1 MNRLHTLPPTEQ
13 IYRSHVPLQYDSFPI
28 EKYFAARFSYQD
40 EEEWSRQIRAG
51 KIIVNGKVA
60 LIGQKLRASDLT
72 ITNGG
77 FRVEPAADRTLNVI
91 YEDKDI
97 RAFNKSAP
105 IPVHPCGR
113 YFKNSMTEVLKGVY
127 PDEVPRPIQRLDVM
141 TTGVIVFARTQK
153 AAAFLMQE
161 FKQNRVE
168 KEYFALVE
176 GVPRSK
182 KFTIDK
188 PIGKLA
194 ASKRVVGKDIPGSQP
209 ARTDIKF
216 TIDKPIGKLAASKRV
231 VGKDIPGSQP
241 ARTDIEWLTSINN
254 ISLLRVTPRSG
265 RTNQIRVH
273 LASEGLPIY
282 NDSVYGHGK
291 VSDQEFNLHHRRMQ
305 FQCFD
310 TKFKLSAVYP
320 PHFQPYLNKVG
331 ENK

>member
-1 MNRLHTLPPTEQ
+1 MNQLHTLPPTQQ
-13 IYRSHVPLQYDSFPI
+13 IYRSHVPPQYDSFPI
-28 EKYFAARFSYQD
+28 EKYFATRFSYQD

-77 FRVEPAADRTLNVI
+77 FRIEPATDRILNVI

-97 RAFNKSAP
+97 RVFNKSAP

-182 KFTIDK
+182 QFTIDK
-188 PIGKLA
+188 PIGKLT
-194 ASKRVVGKDIPGSQP
+194 ASKRVVGEEILSSQP
-209 ARTDIKF
+209 ARTD
-216 TIDKPIGKLAASKRV
+216 V
-231 VGKDIPGSQP
+231 
-241 ARTDIEWLTSINN
+241 EWLTSINGR
-254 ISLLRVTPRSG
+254 SLLRVIPRSG

-273 LASEGLPIY
+273 LASEGLPVY
-282 NDSVYGHGK
+282 NDSVYGNGK

-310 TKFKLSAVYP
+310 TKFQLTAIYP
-320 PHFQPYLNKVG
+320 PHFQPYINKVG

>member
-13 IYRSHVPLQYDSFPI
+13 IYRSHVPPQYDSFPI
-28 EKYFAARFSYQD
+28 EKYFATRFSYQD
-40 EEEWSRQIRAG
+40 EEEWSRQVRAG

-77 FRVEPAADRTLNVI
+77 FRIEPAADRTLNVI

-113 YFKNSMTEVLKGVY
+113 YFKNSMTEILKDVY
-127 PDEVPRPIQRLDVM
+127 PDEVPRPIQRLDVT

-182 KFTIDK
+182 QFTIDK
-188 PIGKLA
+188 PIGKLT
-194 ASKRVVGKDIPGSQP
+194 ASKRVVGEEIPGSQP
-209 ARTDIKF
+209 ARTD
-216 TIDKPIGKLAASKRV
+216 V
-231 VGKDIPGSQP
+231 
-241 ARTDIEWLTSINN
+241 EWLTSINN
-254 ISLLRVTPRSG
+254 LSLLRVIPRSG

-273 LASEGLPIY
+273 LASVGLPIY
-282 NDSVYGHGK
+282 NDSVYGNGK
-291 VSDQEFNLHHRRMQ
+291 VSDQEFYLHHRRMQ

-310 TKFKLSAVYP
+310 TKFQLTAIYP
-320 PHFQPYLNKVG
+320 PHFQPYINKVG

>member
-188 PIGKLA
+188 PIGKH
-194 ASKRVVGKDIPGSQP
+194 
-209 ARTDIKF
+209 
-216 TIDKPIGKLAASKRV
+216 AASKRV

>member
-77 FRVEPAADRTLNVI
+77 FRIEPAADRTLNVI

-209 ARTDIKF
+209 ARTDI
-216 TIDKPIGKLAASKRV
+216 
-231 VGKDIPGSQP
+231 
-241 ARTDIEWLTSINN
+241 EWLTSINN

>member
-209 ARTDIKF
+209 ARTDI
-216 TIDKPIGKLAASKRV
+216 
-231 VGKDIPGSQP
+231 
-241 ARTDIEWLTSINN
+241 EWLTSINN

-320 PHFQPYLNKVG
+320 PHFQPYINKAG

>member
-77 FRVEPAADRTLNVI
+77 FRIEPAADRTLNVI

-209 ARTDIKF
+209 ARTDI
-216 TIDKPIGKLAASKRV
+216 
-231 VGKDIPGSQP
+231 
-241 ARTDIEWLTSINN
+241 EWLTSINN

-305 FQCFD
+305 FQCFE

>member
-13 IYRSHVPLQYDSFPI
+13 IYRSHVPPQYDSFPI
-28 EKYFAARFSYQD
+28 EKYFATRFSYQD
-40 EEEWSRQIRAG
+40 EEEWSRQIRGG

-72 ITNGG
+72 ITTGG
-77 FRVEPAADRTLNVI
+77 FRIEPAADRTLSVI
-91 YEDKDI
+91 YEDKNI

-113 YFKNSMTEVLKGVY
+113 YFKNSMTEVLKDVY
-127 PDEVPRPIQRLDVM
+127 PDEVPRPIQRLDVT

-182 KFTIDK
+182 QFTIDK

-194 ASKRVVGKDIPGSQP
+194 ASKRVVGGEIPGSQP
-209 ARTDIKF
+209 ARTD
-216 TIDKPIGKLAASKRV
+216 V
-231 VGKDIPGSQP
+231 
-241 ARTDIEWLTSINN
+241 EWLTSINGR
-254 ISLLRVTPRSG
+254 SLLRVIPRSG

-273 LASEGLPIY
+273 LASVGLPIY
-282 NDSVYGHGK
+282 NDSVYGTGK

-310 TKFKLSAVYP
+310 TKFQLTAIYP
-320 PHFQPYLNKVG
+320 PHFQPYIDKVG

>member
-77 FRVEPAADRTLNVI
+77 FRIEPAADRTLNVI

-194 ASKRVVGKDIPGSQP
+194 ASKRVVGEGIPGAQP
-209 ARTDIKF
+209 ARTD
-216 TIDKPIGKLAASKRV
+216 V
-231 VGKDIPGSQP
+231 
-241 ARTDIEWLTSINN
+241 EWLTSINN

>member
-194 ASKRVVGKDIPGSQP
+194 ASKRVVGEGIPGSQP
-209 ARTDIKF
+209 ARTD
-216 TIDKPIGKLAASKRV
+216 V
-231 VGKDIPGSQP
+231 
-241 ARTDIEWLTSINN
+241 EWLTSINN

-310 TKFKLSAVYP
+310 TKSKLSAVYP

>member
-1 MNRLHTLPPTEQ
+1 MNRLHTFPPTEQ
-13 IYRSHVPLQYDSFPI
+13 IYRSHVPLQYDSFSI

-77 FRVEPAADRTLNVI
+77 FRIEPAADRTLNVI

-194 ASKRVVGKDIPGSQP
+194 ASKRVVGEGIPGSQP
-209 ARTDIKF
+209 ARTD
-216 TIDKPIGKLAASKRV
+216 V
-231 VGKDIPGSQP
+231 
-241 ARTDIEWLTSINN
+241 EWLTSINN

-320 PHFQPYLNKVG
+320 PHFQPYINKVG

>member
-13 IYRSHVPLQYDSFPI
+13 IYWSRVPPQYDTFPI
-28 EKYFAARFSYQD
+28 EKYFATRFSYQD
-40 EEEWSRQIRAG
+40 EEEWSRQIRAD

-60 LIGQKLRASDLT
+60 F

-77 FRVEPAADRTLNVI
+77 FRIEPAADRTLNVI

-113 YFKNSMTEVLKGVY
+113 YFKNSMTEILKDVY
-127 PDEVPRPIQRLDVM
+127 PDEVPRPIQRLDVT

-182 KFTIDK
+182 QFTIDK
-188 PIGKLA
+188 PIGKLT
-194 ASKRVVGKDIPGSQP
+194 ASKRVEGEEIPGSQP
-209 ARTDIKF
+209 ARTD
-216 TIDKPIGKLAASKRV
+216 V
-231 VGKDIPGSQP
+231 
-241 ARTDIEWLTSINN
+241 EWLTSINN
-254 ISLLRVTPRSG
+254 LSLLRVIPRSG

-282 NDSVYGHGK
+282 NDSVYGNGK

-310 TKFKLSAVYP
+310 TKFQLTAIYP
-320 PHFQPYLNKVG
+320 PHFQPYINKVG

>member
-194 ASKRVVGKDIPGSQP
+194 ASKRGVGKDIPGSQP
-209 ARTDIKF
+209 ARTD
-216 TIDKPIGKLAASKRV
+216 V
-231 VGKDIPGSQP
+231 
-241 ARTDIEWLTSINN
+241 EWLTSINN

-310 TKFKLSAVYP
+310 AKFKLSAVYP
-320 PHFQPYLNKVG
+320 PHFQPYINKVG

>member
-13 IYRSHVPLQYDSFPI
+13 IYRSHVPPQYDSFSI

-77 FRVEPAADRTLNVI
+77 FRIEPAADRTLNVI

-194 ASKRVVGKDIPGSQP
+194 ASKRVVGEGIPGSQP
-209 ARTDIKF
+209 ARTD
-216 TIDKPIGKLAASKRV
+216 V
-231 VGKDIPGSQP
+231 
-241 ARTDIEWLTSINN
+241 EWLTSINN

-320 PHFQPYLNKVG
+320 PHFQPYINKVG

>member
-209 ARTDIKF
+209 ARTDI
-216 TIDKPIGKLAASKRV
+216 
-231 VGKDIPGSQP
+231 
-241 ARTDIEWLTSINN
+241 EWLTSINN

-320 PHFQPYLNKVG
+320 PHFQPYINKVG

>member
-40 EEEWSRQIRAG
+40 EKEWSRQIRAG

-209 ARTDIKF
+209 ARTDI
-216 TIDKPIGKLAASKRV
+216 
-231 VGKDIPGSQP
+231 
-241 ARTDIEWLTSINN
+241 EWLTSINN

>member
-77 FRVEPAADRTLNVI
+77 FRIEPAADRTLNVI

-141 TTGVIVFARTQK
+141 TTGVIVLGHK
-153 AAAFLMQE
+153 
-161 FKQNRVE
+161 KQQLFSCKNLNR
-168 KEYFALVE
+168 
-176 GVPRSK
+176 
-182 KFTIDK
+182 
-188 PIGKLA
+188 
-194 ASKRVVGKDIPGSQP
+194 
-209 ARTDIKF
+209 
-216 TIDKPIGKLAASKRV
+216 
-231 VGKDIPGSQP
+231 
-241 ARTDIEWLTSINN
+241 IELRKN
-254 ISLLRVTPRSG
+254 IL
-265 RTNQIRVH
+265 H
-273 LASEGLPIY
+273 L
-282 NDSVYGHGK
+282 
-291 VSDQEFNLHHRRMQ
+291 
-305 FQCFD
+305 
-310 TKFKLSAVYP
+310 
-320 PHFQPYLNKVG
+320 
-331 ENK
+331 

>member
-77 FRVEPAADRTLNVI
+77 FRIEPAADRTLNVI

-194 ASKRVVGKDIPGSQP
+194 ASKRVVGEGIPGSQP
-209 ARTDIKF
+209 ARTD
-216 TIDKPIGKLAASKRV
+216 V
-231 VGKDIPGSQP
+231 
-241 ARTDIEWLTSINN
+241 EWLTSINN

-282 NDSVYGHGK
+282 NDSIYGHGK

>member
-13 IYRSHVPLQYDSFPI
+13 IYRSHVPPQYDSFPI
-28 EKYFAARFSYQD
+28 EKYFATRFSYQD

-77 FRVEPAADRTLNVI
+77 FRIEPAADRTLNVI
-91 YEDKDI
+91 YEDKNI

-113 YFKNSMTEVLKGVY
+113 YFKNSMTEILKDVY
-127 PDEVPRPIQRLDVM
+127 PDEVPRPIQRLDVT

-182 KFTIDK
+182 QFTIDK
-188 PIGKLA
+188 PIGKLT
-194 ASKRVVGKDIPGSQP
+194 ASKRVVGEEIPGSQP
-209 ARTDIKF
+209 ARTD
-216 TIDKPIGKLAASKRV
+216 V
-231 VGKDIPGSQP
+231 
-241 ARTDIEWLTSINN
+241 EWLTSINN
-254 ISLLRVTPRSG
+254 CSLLKVIPRSG

-282 NDSVYGHGK
+282 NDSVYGNGK

-310 TKFKLSAVYP
+310 TKFQLTAIYP
-320 PHFQPYLNKVG
+320 PHFQPYINKVG

>member
-77 FRVEPAADRTLNVI
+77 FRIEPAADRTLNVI

-194 ASKRVVGKDIPGSQP
+194 ASKRIVGEGIPGSQP
-209 ARTDIKF
+209 ARTD
-216 TIDKPIGKLAASKRV
+216 V
-231 VGKDIPGSQP
+231 
-241 ARTDIEWLTSINN
+241 EWLTSINN

-320 PHFQPYLNKVG
+320 PHFQPYINKAG
-331 ENK
+331 ESK

>member
-188 PIGKLA
+188 SIGKPA
-194 ASKRVVGKDIPGSQP
+194 AAKRVLREGIPGSQP
-209 ARTDIKF
+209 ARTD
-216 TIDKPIGKLAASKRV
+216 V
-231 VGKDIPGSQP
+231 
-241 ARTDIEWLTSINN
+241 EWLTSINN

-320 PHFQPYLNKVG
+320 PHFQPYINKVG

>member
-13 IYRSHVPLQYDSFPI
+13 IYRSHVPPQYDSFPI
-28 EKYFAARFSYQD
+28 EKYFATRFSYQD

-77 FRVEPAADRTLNVI
+77 FRIEPAADRTLNVI
-91 YEDKDI
+91 YEDKNI

-113 YFKNSMTEVLKGVY
+113 YFKNSMTEVLKDVY
-127 PDEVPRPIQRLDVM
+127 PDEVPRPIQRLDVT

-182 KFTIDK
+182 QFTIDK
-188 PIGKLA
+188 PIGKLT
-194 ASKRVVGKDIPGSQP
+194 ASKRVVGEEIPGSQP
-209 ARTDIKF
+209 ARTD
-216 TIDKPIGKLAASKRV
+216 V
-231 VGKDIPGSQP
+231 
-241 ARTDIEWLTSINN
+241 EWLTSINN
-254 ISLLRVTPRSG
+254 LSLLRVIPRSG

-273 LASEGLPIY
+273 LASEGLPLY
-282 NDSVYGHGK
+282 NDSVYGNGQ
-291 VSDQEFNLHHRRMQ
+291 VSDQEFNLHHRRMR

-310 TKFKLSAVYP
+310 AKFQLTAIYP
-320 PHFQPYLNKVG
+320 PHFQPYINKVG

>member
-194 ASKRVVGKDIPGSQP
+194 ASKRIVGEGIPGSQP
-209 ARTDIKF
+209 ARTD
-216 TIDKPIGKLAASKRV
+216 V
-231 VGKDIPGSQP
+231 
-241 ARTDIEWLTSINN
+241 EWLTSINN

-320 PHFQPYLNKVG
+320 PHFQPYINKVG

>member
-1 MNRLHTLPPTEQ
+1 
-13 IYRSHVPLQYDSFPI
+13 
-28 EKYFAARFSYQD
+28 
-40 EEEWSRQIRAG
+40 
-51 KIIVNGKVA
+51 
-60 LIGQKLRASDLT
+60 
-72 ITNGG
+72 
-77 FRVEPAADRTLNVI
+77 
-91 YEDKDI
+91 
-97 RAFNKSAP
+97 
-105 IPVHPCGR
+105 
-113 YFKNSMTEVLKGVY
+113 MTEVLKDVY

-194 ASKRVVGKDIPGSQP
+194 ASKRVVGEGIPGSQP
-209 ARTDIKF
+209 ARTD
-216 TIDKPIGKLAASKRV
+216 V
-231 VGKDIPGSQP
+231 
-241 ARTDIEWLTSINN
+241 EWLTSINN

-320 PHFQPYLNKVG
+320 PHFQPYINKVG

>member
-40 EEEWSRQIRAG
+40 EEEWSRQICAG

-77 FRVEPAADRTLNVI
+77 FRIEPAADRTLNVI

-194 ASKRVVGKDIPGSQP
+194 ASKRVVGEGIPGSQP
-209 ARTDIKF
+209 ARTD
-216 TIDKPIGKLAASKRV
+216 V
-231 VGKDIPGSQP
+231 
-241 ARTDIEWLTSINN
+241 EWLTSINN

-320 PHFQPYLNKVG
+320 PHFQPYINKVG

>member
-209 ARTDIKF
+209 ARTD
-216 TIDKPIGKLAASKRV
+216 V
-231 VGKDIPGSQP
+231 
-241 ARTDIEWLTSINN
+241 EWLTSINN

-320 PHFQPYLNKVG
+320 PHFQPYINKVG

>member
-13 IYRSHVPLQYDSFPI
+13 IYRSHVPPQYDSFPI

-60 LIGQKLRASDLT
+60 FIGQKLRASDLT

-77 FRVEPAADRTLNVI
+77 FRIEPAADRTLNVI
-91 YEDKDI
+91 YEDKDV

-113 YFKNSMTEVLKGVY
+113 YFKNSMTEVLKDVY

-188 PIGKLA
+188 PIGKLT
-194 ASKRVVGKDIPGSQP
+194 ASKRVVGEDILGSQS
-209 ARTDIKF
+209 ARTD
-216 TIDKPIGKLAASKRV
+216 V
-231 VGKDIPGSQP
+231 
-241 ARTDIEWLTSINN
+241 EWLTSINN

-291 VSDQEFNLHHRRMQ
+291 VSDQEFNLHHRCMQ

-310 TKFKLSAVYP
+310 TKFQLSAVYP
-320 PHFQPYLNKVG
+320 PHFQPYINKIG